1 MNKGAMS
8 FGSHGL
14 LCSSPRQCVVIECR
28 VCQAKYV
35 TNTIYCTECGAY
47 LLEKDQL
54 ETDPLEVAHIRWMG
68 KAHGPQAINMMD
80 LPGTGPLSVRLII
93 RRRARKRELEVSLV
107 KPARLGRSDPGQN
120 IFPEIDLSDD
130 LALESGVSREHACI
144 FARGRTL
151 MVEDLGSTNGTFLNG
166 TRIDPG
172 PHYPLHSGDVL
183 KFGNLKVK
191 VYLEYDDV

>member
-1 MNKGAMS
+1 
-8 FGSHGL
+8 
-14 LCSSPRQCVVIECR
+14 VIECR

-47 LLEKDQL
+47 LPEKDKL
-54 ETDPLEVAHIRWMG
+54 ETDPLEVAHIQWLG

-144 FARGRTL
+144 FAQGRTL

-166 TRIDPG
+166 KRLDPYI
-172 PHYPLHSGDVL
+172 PEKLNHGDQLQLGKLLIEVRL
-183 KFGNLKVK
+183 R
-191 VYLEYDDV
+191 